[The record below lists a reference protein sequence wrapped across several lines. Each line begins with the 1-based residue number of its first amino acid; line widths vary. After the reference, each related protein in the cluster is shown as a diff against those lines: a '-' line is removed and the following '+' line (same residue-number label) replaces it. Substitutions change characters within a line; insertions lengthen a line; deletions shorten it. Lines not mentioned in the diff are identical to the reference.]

1 MILLQILREKEDE
14 VSIARLER
22 ELTEILQNC
31 RKLKNLKI
39 GNAEESLDL
48 QDLNFLYNGNRIE
61 YLEIENMTNLDL
73 SALKKC
79 KNLKTLVISDCN
91 CSHYEVIAE
100 LKKLEYLRIVN
111 SNIEE
116 AEPILQLDY
125 LQNITLDNTPLAE
138 KEEEMSKIQESFP
151 KASILY

>member
-1 MILLQILREKEDE
+1 MVIL
-14 VSIARLER
+14 
-22 ELTEILQNC
+22 
-31 RKLKNLKI
+31 
-39 GNAEESLDL
+39 
-48 QDLNFLYNGNRIE
+48 
-61 YLEIENMTNLDL
+61 
-73 SALKKC
+73 
-79 KNLKTLVISDCN
+79 DCN

-138 KEEEMSKIQESFP
+138 KEEEMNKIQESFP

>member
-1 MILLQILREKEDE
+1 
-14 VSIARLER
+14 
-22 ELTEILQNC
+22 
-31 RKLKNLKI
+31 
-39 GNAEESLDL
+39 
-48 QDLNFLYNGNRIE
+48 
-61 YLEIENMTNLDL
+61 MTNLDL
-73 SALKKC
+73 SALKNC

-138 KEEEMSKIQESFP
+138 KEEEMNKIQESFP